1 MCDIIMYIKRDM
13 KWSYIMK
20 RQSRSAAREAAFTQI
35 FQINQHGEELDYI
48 LDELLAEKPE
58 CRDNLGYITTVVGG
72 VKEKRDELVNIVSQH
87 LKKGWTVD
95 RISKVSLTI
104 LKLALYEILYVD
116 DVPEKVAINEAVNL
130 AKKYGTDSDPAFV
143 NGVLGSYVNGR

>member
-1 MCDIIMYIKRDM
+1 M
-13 KWSYIMK
+13 
-20 RQSRSAAREAAFTQI
+20 
-35 FQINQHGEELDYI
+35 
-48 LDELLAEKPE
+48 
-58 CRDNLGYITTVVGG
+58 GYITTVVGG

-143 NGVLGSYVNGR
+143 NGVLVHM

>member
-1 MCDIIMYIKRDM
+1 M
-13 KWSYIMK
+13 
-20 RQSRSAAREAAFTQI
+20 
-35 FQINQHGEELDYI
+35 
-48 LDELLAEKPE
+48 
-58 CRDNLGYITTVVGG
+58 
-72 VKEKRDELVNIVSQH
+72 
-87 LKKGWTVD
+87 D

-143 NGVLGSYVNGR
+143 NGVLGSYVNSR